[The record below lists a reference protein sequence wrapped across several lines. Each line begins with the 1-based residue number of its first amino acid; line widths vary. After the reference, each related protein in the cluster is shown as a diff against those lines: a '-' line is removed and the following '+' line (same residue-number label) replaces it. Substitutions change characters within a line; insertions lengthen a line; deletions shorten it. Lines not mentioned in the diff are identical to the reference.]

1 MKVRFAVIALS
12 LLAVLI
18 IGFAGSSSASYIPPF
33 SSAVTLPSY
42 ATTGQ
47 NVTFYVND
55 SLGFNNYTVTVYISG
70 ENLTGAS
77 PSTSY
82 HTTHKSDP
90 DFAVSLKM
98 PSSPQTVYVT
108 VVSGANYSSHYVHR
122 SYSYTVNVIA
132 PIIFYATVSDTG
144 TVAIH
149 NLTVDFTVDGQFVG
163 TATASYIPPGG
174 SYTVNFTYVNPY
186 LTDGEHTLT
195 VSVNNPA
202 VSIDGS
208 TGSYTTHF
216 YYGSPPNYDWIYY
229 VAAVVVAFMIFLA
242 MTAGRRSNLPNRP
255 KWRK

>member
-1 MKVRFAVIALS
+1 MKAKTGIFVLA
-12 LLAVLI
+12 LLAIFV
-18 IGFAGSSSASYIPPF
+18 IGLAGTSSATYIPPF
-33 SSAVTLPSY
+33 SASVSLPSY

-47 NVTFYVND
+47 NLTFYVND

-77 PSTSY
+77 PSSSY
-82 HTTHKSDP
+82 HNFQKSNP
-90 DFAVSLKM
+90 DFSISLKM
-98 PSSPQTVYVT
+98 PSAPQTIYVT
-108 VVSGANYSSHYVHR
+108 VVSGANYSSHYVHT
-122 SYSYTVNVIA
+122 SFSSSINVIP
-132 PIIFYATVSDTG
+132 PIVFYATVTDTG
-144 TVAIH
+144 SVAIH

-163 TATASYIPPGG
+163 SAVASYVPPGG

-208 TGSYTTHF
+208 SGTYTTHF

-229 VAAVVVAFMIFLA
+229 VAAIVVAFMIFLA
-242 MTAGRRSNLPNRP
+242 LTAGRRSNVPNRP